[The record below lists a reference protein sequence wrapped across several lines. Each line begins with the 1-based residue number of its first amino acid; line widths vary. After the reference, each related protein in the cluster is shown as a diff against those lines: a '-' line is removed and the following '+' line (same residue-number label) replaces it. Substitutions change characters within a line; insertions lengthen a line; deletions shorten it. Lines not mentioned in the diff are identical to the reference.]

1 MTPQLSNVF
10 AAGLTTGLRHAI
22 FKVAFARV
30 REPARPGG
38 SVRKLMTL
46 TLASTAIVAMACG
59 KDKPRS
65 SATMSDDL
73 KRDLQLATQTPN
85 IQISPD
91 EVAPQAKQELAV
103 RPKKAPSGP
112 KVIRSEHPTVK
123 ASAKPVE
130 AAEVKENIPQ
140 VQVMASTPAPSENPT
155 PDAPPMARPSPVP
168 AQTYPST
175 GSIPGN
181 GGGSG
186 VGSVIGGIIGAVLG
200 GGVMGDDDHCDPRP
214 RRGHPIGGDIYG
226 RPRGGIGG
234 IYSPRGGGFPIVIGR
249 PR

>member
-1 MTPQLSNVF
+1 MRRL
-10 AAGLTTGLRHAI
+10 L
-22 FKVAFARV
+22 
-30 REPARPGG
+30 
-38 SVRKLMTL
+38 TL

-59 KDKPRS
+59 KDKPRT
-65 SATMSDDL
+65 SASMADDL
-73 KRDLQLATQTPN
+73 KRDLQLASQTAN

-103 RPKKAPSGP
+103 RPKKAPTGP
-112 KVIRSEHPTVK
+112 RVIRSKQPTVK
-123 ASAKPVE
+123 ASATPVE
-130 AAEVKENIPQ
+130 AAEVTENVPQ
-140 VQVMASTPAPSENPT
+140 VQVMASAPAPSESPT

-181 GGGSG
+181 GGGSATG
-186 VGSVIGGIIGAVLG
+186 TGIGGIIGVILG
-200 GGVMGDDDHCDPRP
+200 GGMMGDDDHCDPRRAP
-214 RRGHPIGGDIYG
+214 RGGRSIPGDIYG

-234 IYSPRGGGFPIVIGR
+234 VFNPRGGGFPIVIGR

>member
-1 MTPQLSNVF
+1 M
-10 AAGLTTGLRHAI
+10 R
-22 FKVAFARV
+22 R
-30 REPARPGG
+30 
-38 SVRKLMTL
+38 LMTL
-46 TLASTAIVAMACG
+46 TLASTAVVAMACG
-59 KDKPRS
+59 KDKSRTTAS
-65 SATMSDDL
+65 MSDDL
-73 KRDLQLATQTPN
+73 KQDLQLATQSQN
-85 IQISPD
+85 FKISPD

-103 RPKKAPSGP
+103 RPKKAPNGP
-112 KVIRSEHPTVK
+112 KVIRSRHPTVK

-130 AAEVKENIPQ
+130 AADVKENVPQ
-140 VQVMASTPAPSENPT
+140 VQVMASTPAPSETPT

-200 GGVMGDDDHCDPRP
+200 GGMIGDDDHCDPRGGV
-214 RRGHPIGGDIYG
+214 RRGRPIGGDIYGGG

-234 IYSPRGGGFPIVIGR
+234 IYNPRGGGFPIVIGR

>member
-1 MTPQLSNVF
+1 M
-10 AAGLTTGLRHAI
+10 
-22 FKVAFARV
+22 
-30 REPARPGG
+30 
-38 SVRKLMTL
+38 RKLITL

-65 SATMSDDL
+65 SATMTDDL

-91 EVAPQAKQELAV
+91 EVSPQAKQELAV
-103 RPKKAPSGP
+103 RPKKAPNGP
-112 KVIRSEHPTVK
+112 KVIRSERPTVK
-123 ASAKPVE
+123 ASSKPVE
-130 AAEVKENIPQ
+130 AAEVKENVPQ

-200 GGVMGDDDHCDPRP
+200 GGMIGDDDHCDPRTT
-214 RRGHPIGGDIYG
+214 RRGHPIGGGSIYQRPNG
-226 RPRGGIGG
+226 YPMPRGG
-234 IYSPRGGGFPIVIGR
+234 SGFPITPINR

>member
-1 MTPQLSNVF
+1 M
-10 AAGLTTGLRHAI
+10 
-22 FKVAFARV
+22 
-30 REPARPGG
+30 
-38 SVRKLMTL
+38 RKLITL

-59 KDKPRS
+59 KDKPQS
-65 SATMSDDL
+65 SATMTDDL

-91 EVAPQAKQELAV
+91 EISPQAKQELAV
-103 RPKKAPSGP
+103 RPKKAPNGP
-112 KVIRSEHPTVK
+112 KVIRSAHPTVK
-123 ASAKPVE
+123 ASPKPVE
-130 AAEVKENIPQ
+130 AAEVKENVPQ

-168 AQTYPST
+168 TQTYPST

-200 GGVMGDDDHCDPRP
+200 GGMIGDDDHCDPRTPP
-214 RRGHPIGGDIYG
+214 RRGHPVGGDIYG

-234 IYSPRGGGFPIVIGR
+234 IGGIYGPRGGFPIVINGR

>member
-1 MTPQLSNVF
+1 M
-10 AAGLTTGLRHAI
+10 R
-22 FKVAFARV
+22 R
-30 REPARPGG
+30 
-38 SVRKLMTL
+38 LMTV

-59 KDKPRS
+59 KEKPRS
-65 SATMSDDL
+65 SASMTDDL
-73 KRDLQLATQTPN
+73 KRDLQLATQTQN

-91 EVAPQAKQELAV
+91 EISPQAKQELAM
-103 RPKKAPSGP
+103 RPKKAPDGP

-130 AAEVKENIPQ
+130 AAEVKENVPQ

-155 PDAPPMARPSPVP
+155 PDAPPMARPSPIP

-181 GGGSG
+181 GGGNSAG
-186 VGSVIGGIIGAVLG
+186 AVIGGILGAILG
-200 GGVMGDDDHCDPRP
+200 GGMVGDDDHCDPRTPP

-234 IYSPRGGGFPIVIGR
+234 GGIYPRGGGFPRVVIGR